1 VAALII
7 SSLGYQVLSA
17 ADGAQALALIN
28 RTRDIDLMVSDI
40 VMSGGMDGVELAR
53 RARELRPGLPI
64 LLMSGFPTKT
74 GSTETS
80 EFPVLPKPYRRD
92 ALAKH
97 IRTALGEAIASA

>member
-40 VMSGGMDGVELAR
+40 VMSGGLTASNLPAG
-53 RARELRPGLPI
+53 RASCVRVCQ
-64 LLMSGFPTKT
+64 S
-74 GSTETS
+74 
-80 EFPVLPKPYRRD
+80 Y
-92 ALAKH
+92 
-97 IRTALGEAIASA
+97 